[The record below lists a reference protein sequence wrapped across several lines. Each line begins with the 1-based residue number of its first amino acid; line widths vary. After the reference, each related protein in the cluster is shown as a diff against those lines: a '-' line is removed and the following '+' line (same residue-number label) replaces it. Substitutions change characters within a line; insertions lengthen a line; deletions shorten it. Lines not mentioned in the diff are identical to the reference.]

1 MASQINFFMIA
12 KQIKKK
18 DEDFGELLKKG
29 AVKSNNFS
37 ENYIDIWSCWHN
49 AVKMSLL
56 QD

>member
-37 ENYIDIWSCWHN
+37 ENYIDIWSC
-49 AVKMSLL
+49 
-56 QD
+56 